1 MTKIIF
7 KTRRIFK
14 EFEDIFNNE
23 NFTLKRHW
31 IKRVVF
37 WKTIN
42 SKWNIQY
49 KTAKKLL
56 DIYNEYY
63 NLHKKIESIF
73 IKEKILNYQKNV
85 WREVIFEYIDDW
97 NYSLFKFIDEIL
109 ALA

>member
-7 KTRRIFK
+7 KTRKIYK

-37 WKTIN
+37 WSTIK

-63 NLHKKIESIF
+63 SWNKKIENIF
-73 IKEKILNYQKNV
+73 NIENILKYKKTQ
-85 WREVIFEYIDDW
+85 REVVFEYIDDW
-97 NYSLFKFIDEIL
+97 NHTLFKFIDEIL